1 MMRVEGEIGVV
12 ADSRGP
18 VSRAIEKA
26 PTSYTSEFVLLL
38 RREYESGR
46 AARDIAKEYDLDRAA
61 MMKHLRRSGVRIR
74 NQGLT
79 AEQAVRAAEMYLS
92 GLTLAEV
99 GAHFEVAQGTVRRC
113 LILRGVRFRPALVKA
128 HPSTESSSTDSA
140 RNGFAD

>member
-1 MMRVEGEIGVV
+1 MVRTEGEIGVV
-12 ADSRGP
+12 SDSRGP
-18 VSRAIEKA
+18 VSRAVEKA

-38 RREYESGR
+38 RQEYESGR
-46 AARDIAKEYDLDRAA
+46 AARDIAQEHNLDRAA

-79 AEQAVRAAEMYLS
+79 ADQAERATEMYLS

-99 GAHFEVAQGTVRRC
+99 GAHFGVAQGTVRRN

-128 HPSTESSSTDSA
+128 RPST
-140 RNGFAD
+140 